1 MVALVQY
8 MAVSTLAA
16 SVVVYHAFATRQHF
30 FPATL
35 YLSSSKV
42 AAATIGNLA
51 FASALL
57 LHKLVIKLFLGA
69 LRDSEREM
77 IQERLSSA
85 VMESLLAL
93 TIFREEFSAF
103 FVVMFASL
111 VFIKVLHWLVQGRVD
126 YAEVTPSISLLQHLR
141 ITCFLAFL
149 LLLDSLLLQHTVTSS
164 IASNGQ
170 TVMLLFAFEYVIQ
183 ASNVVRYALKYG
195 LSMIDLAWE
204 GRWEHKGTA
213 VFYLELVT
221 DLLHLSV
228 YVVFFVIVFMHY
240 GLPLHLMRDLYSTFN
255 NFRSRIQQFLRFRQ
269 VTARLDRFP
278 DATPADLERCAG
290 VCIICREDMGPGG
303 PNKRLSCGHVF
314 HINCLRS
321 WLGQQQ
327 ICPTC
332 RASVF
337 RPPPAVAAA
346 PAAPAAAGAAAMAA
360 DGAAAAVPA
369 AGHAAVAGAAAAAAP
384 VAPRGGGWPAP
395 PAAPTAAAAPA
406 PAAAPPATAHVDITF
421 GDESEDDELPVDQ
434 AIEAELQ
441 QLRARRAERE
451 GRPAAY
457 RAAIVDAAARLH
469 RAAGNGGP
477 PPGPHSAAGAAAPAQ
492 PGAAGVSAAAVVTE
506 LQALMDLIARSGG
519 APQAPAWS
527 ALPTVTHPHHL
538 GGTNTVWVLQPSHSA
553 GVPGLAAGATP
564 EQQAAAAAAAAVAA
578 VFGLPAASASPT
590 AVSHQAG
597 SHTPATATT
606 SPPHH
611 PSVAANST
619 AQVAAPAASSS
630 GGSATTPIA
639 NLVASLVAT
648 QSVMARQLQQ
658 LAALVSASEAA
669 AAAATAVAVAASVA
683 AVSAA
688 AAAAAAAAPPAVPS
702 HPTTD
707 APARPPSTGAR
718 ETRSAEGA
726 GAASHTATLPPC
738 AAASPASS
746 MGAVS
751 TDPQPSASSTDG
763 PLAAQPRVPTATAST
778 SQPQKACGTRCR
790 LRRSRQRRQRLC
802 RDGGRGG

>member
-384 VAPRGGGWPAP
+384 VAPRGDRGR
-395 PAAPTAAAAPA
+395 AAAAARPA
-406 PAAAPPATAHVDITF
+406 
-421 GDESEDDELPVDQ
+421 GGE
-434 AIEAELQ
+434 
-441 QLRARRAERE
+441 E

-738 AAASPASS
+738 TAASPASS

-778 SQPQKACGTRCR
+778 SQPQRLAGPAAASDGRASDGSGSAAATAAVVDEADETQRELRRRR
-790 LRRSRQRRQRLC
+790 LRKFDLDKPTPR
-802 RDGGRGG
+802 

>member
-441 QLRARRAERE
+441 QLRARRAERRA
-451 GRPAAY
+451 GRQP
-457 RAAIVDAAARLH
+457 
-469 RAAGNGGP
+469 
-477 PPGPHSAAGAAAPAQ
+477 APAQ

-738 AAASPASS
+738 TAASPASS

-778 SQPQKACGTRCR
+778 SQPQRLAGPAAASDGRASDGSGSAAATAAVVDEADETQRELRRRR
-790 LRRSRQRRQRLC
+790 LRKFDLDKPTPR
-802 RDGGRGG
+802 